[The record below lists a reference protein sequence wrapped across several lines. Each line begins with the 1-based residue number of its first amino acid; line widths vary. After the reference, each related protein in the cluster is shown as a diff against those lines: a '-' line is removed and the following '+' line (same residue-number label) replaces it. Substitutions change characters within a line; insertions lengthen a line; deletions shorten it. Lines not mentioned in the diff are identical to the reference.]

1 MGSKMLPLID
11 VCETIT
17 DGSHYSPQL
26 EPESSYYMASV
37 RDMRDF
43 GFDFSSC
50 KTISEDD
57 YEIMQRNGCCPGR
70 GDILIG
76 KDGANFYMDAF
87 IFEQEEQPAILS
99 SIAII
104 RPNKHIVVPEFLFAY
119 LRTPAVIADVR
130 ANYKSG
136 SAIPRIVLKDFKRL
150 PIWVP
155 DMETQARIASIY
167 TIFNQLIHINQQAN
181 DYLAA

>member
-1 MGSKMLPLID
+1 MGSNFMPLID

-17 DGSHYSPQL
+17 DGSHYSPQGD
-26 EPESSYYMASV
+26 SNGAYYMASV
-37 RDMRDF
+37 RDMRDYE
-43 GFDFSSC
+43 FDFSGC
-50 KTISEDD
+50 KTIGEED
-57 YEIMQRNGCCPGR
+57 YRIMRRNGCCPEK

-76 KDGANFYMDAF
+76 KDGANFYLDAF
-87 IFEQEEQPAILS
+87 VYDQEEHPAILS
-99 SIAII
+99 SIAILKPD
-104 RPNKHIVVPEFLFAY
+104 RKLVSPEYLFAY

-150 PIWVP
+150 PVWVP
-155 DMETQARIASIY
+155 NIETQQRIAGVY
-167 TIFNQLIHINQQAN
+167 AAFNQKIRLNQRAN